1 MRSGPLFELPLND
14 FQILGVPPHCD
25 ETAIVTAVAD
35 RLAQL
40 PRREFSS
47 QVIVQREAVIKEASE
62 VLIHALQH
70 QEPVLVKHLTV
81 SSDGLAAGL
90 LLLYEAGSYKA
101 LLERKKEVL
110 ALKDNQDL
118 RLIFALGHRAIAEEE
133 DEQGNLE
140 AAYSALELGISTL
153 REGNCLLP
161 VQQELSAL
169 SKRWRPEYILSLLAG
184 EKAREAGMMHLLAML
199 EERSGL
205 EGDGKD
211 GSGLSPDEFFKFM
224 QYVRRQLTVVEQQDL
239 FEHESSRPSPAAQY
253 LAAQALLARGFSQ
266 AEPQWIRRARGHLIR
281 LSQRQD
287 VNLELSVCALLLGQV
302 EEALKNLERSQ
313 EEQPLNFIRNI
324 SNNSPDL
331 LPGLCRYSEEWLSNE
346 VFPLFRDLRDT
357 SSSLQVYFGNPE
369 VQNFI
374 DKAQTPPTAS
384 ANMSQAVPPLP
395 PPEKRQRRRTP
406 LPTLLPVGAA
416 FLVAVLLLG
425 SGWMWS
431 QNTQKLDAVPH
442 RSVAK
447 SAKPETV
454 SQPPVAQAPKP
465 ETASQLPV
473 SPEPKPETVPPQP
486 VATGAKPVV
495 LQTASAAVAP
505 PTDVAPSDAQVAT
518 LLMDW
523 QRVKQQALGSTY
535 QTDGLAKLLTGRAKQ
550 TWQAKASQAKENQEH
565 WQYTLNKLD
574 VEKISK
580 VSDKQLA
587 VTAEVSE
594 IADVYSAKG
603 RKLDNSYTRPYRVRY
618 TLLHEAD
625 GWRISRMDLL

>member
-47 QVIVQREAVIKEASE
+47 QVIAQREALIKEASE
-62 VLIHALQH
+62 VLVQAIRHH
-70 QEPVLVKHLTV
+70 EPVPIKQLNV
-81 SSDGLAAGL
+81 SSEGLAAGL

-140 AAYSALELGISTL
+140 AAYSALELGITTL

-184 EKAREAGMMHLLAML
+184 EKAREAGMMHVLAML

-239 FEHESSRPSPAAQY
+239 FEHESARPSPAAQY

-287 VNLELSVCALLLGQV
+287 VNLELAVCALLLGQV
-302 EEALKNLERSQ
+302 EEALKNLDRSQ

-324 SNNSPDL
+324 SANSPDL

-357 SSSLQVYFGNPE
+357 SSSLQDYFGNPE

-374 DKAQTPPTAS
+374 DKAQTPPTVS
-384 ANMSQAVPPLP
+384 ATLNQTVPPLP

-406 LPTLLPVGAA
+406 VPTLLPVGGA

-431 QNTQKLDAVPH
+431 QNTQKPITVPKQ
-442 RSVAK
+442 SVAK
-447 SAKPETV
+447 SAKPATV
-454 SQPPVAQAPKP
+454 TPQPVAQAPKP
-465 ETASQLPV
+465 ETASQQPALPAPR
-473 SPEPKPETVPPQP
+473 PEVVTAESKPAVIQP
-486 VATGAKPVV
+486 
-495 LQTASAAVAP
+495 ASAAVAP
-505 PTDVAPSDAQVAT
+505 PTNASPSDEQVKT

-523 QRVKQQALGSTY
+523 QQVKQQALGSNY
-535 QTDGLAKLLTGRAKQ
+535 QTEGIAKLLTGRAKQ
-550 TWQAKASQAKENQEH
+550 TWQAKASQAKENQER
-565 WQYTLNKLD
+565 WQYTLNKLE
-574 VEKISK
+574 VEKIAK
-580 VSDKQLA
+580 VSDQQLA

-625 GWRISRMDLL
+625 GWRISHMDLL

>member
-1 MRSGPLFELPLND
+1 MRSGPLSELPLND

-47 QVIVQREAVIKEASE
+47 QVIAQREALIKEASE

-70 QEPVLVKHLTV
+70 QEPVPSKHLTV

-140 AAYSALELGISTL
+140 AAYRALELGISTL

-161 VQQELSAL
+161 VQQELGAL

-184 EKAREAGMMHLLAML
+184 EKAREAGMTHLLAML

-287 VNLELSVCALLLGQV
+287 VNLELAVCALLLGQV

-313 EEQPLNFIRNI
+313 EEQPLNFIRNT
-324 SNNSPDL
+324 SHNSPDL
-331 LPGLCRYSEEWLSNE
+331 LPGLCRYSEEWFSNE
-346 VFPLFRDLRDT
+346 VFPLFRDLRNT
-357 SSSLQVYFGNPE
+357 SSSLQEYFGNPE

-384 ANMSQAVPPLP
+384 VNMSQAVPPLP
-395 PPEKRQRRRTP
+395 PPEKHQRRRTP
-406 LPTLLPVGAA
+406 LPTLLPVGGA

-431 QNTQKLDAVPH
+431 QNTQKLDAMPK
-442 RSVAK
+442 RSVTK
-447 SAKPETV
+447 SSKPETV
-454 SQPPVAQAPKP
+454 SQQPVAQ
-465 ETASQLPV
+465 ETDPQLPV
-473 SPEPKPETVPPQP
+473 SPKLEPETAPQRP
-486 VATGAKPVV
+486 MTTSAKPVV
-495 LQTASAAVAP
+495 IQPASAAVAP
-505 PTDVAPSDAQVAT
+505 PTNADPSDEQVKT

-523 QRVKQQALGSTY
+523 QQVKQQALGSTY
-535 QTDGLAKLLTGRAKQ
+535 QTGGLAKLLTGRAKQ
-550 TWQAKASQAKENQEH
+550 TWQAKASQAKENQDH
-565 WQYTLNKLD
+565 WQYTLDKLD

-594 IADVYSAKG
+594 IADVYSATGK
-603 RKLDNSYTRPYRVRY
+603 KLDKSYKRPYRVRY

-625 GWRISRMDLL
+625 GWRISSMDLL

>member
-14 FQILGVPPHCD
+14 FQILGVPSHCD

-47 QVIVQREAVIKEASE
+47 QLIAQREALIKEASE
-62 VLIHALQH
+62 VLVYAVRH
-70 QEPVLVKHLTV
+70 QEPVAVKHLAV
-81 SSDGLAAGL
+81 SSEGLAAGL
-90 LLLYEAGSYKA
+90 LLLYEAGCYKT

-110 ALKDNQDL
+110 AIKDNQDL
-118 RLIFALGHRAIAEEE
+118 RLIFALTYRAIAEEE
-133 DEQGNLE
+133 DEQRNLE
-140 AAYSALELGISTL
+140 AAYSAIELGITTL

-184 EKAREAGMMHLLAML
+184 EKGREAGIMHLRAML

-224 QYVRRQLTVVEQQDL
+224 QYVRRQLNVTEQQDL
-239 FEHESSRPSPAAQY
+239 FEQESSRPSPAAQY

-266 AEPQWIRRARGHLIR
+266 SEPQWIRRARGHLIK

-287 VNLELSVCALLLGQV
+287 VSLELAVCALLLGQV

-313 EEQPLNFIRNI
+313 EEQPLNFIRNV

-331 LPGLCRYSEEWLSNE
+331 LPGLCRYGEEWLSNE

-357 SSSLQVYFGNPE
+357 KSSLQDYFGNPE

-374 DKAQTPPTAS
+374 DKAQTPPTVSSLPSEAI
-384 ANMSQAVPPLP
+384 PPLP
-395 PPEKRQRRRTP
+395 PPEKRQRRRP
-406 LPTLLPVGAA
+406 AMPTLLPVGGA
-416 FLVAVLLLG
+416 FLAAVLLLG
-425 SGWMWS
+425 SSWMFSHSS
-431 QNTQKLDAVPH
+431 QKPGAVSHQP
-442 RSVAK
+442 VPK
-447 SAKPETV
+447 SAKPV
-454 SQPPVAQAPKP
+454 APKP
-465 ETASQLPV
+465 VAPATKPEIASQ
-473 SPEPKPETVPPQP
+473 QP
-486 VATGAKPVV
+486 DAPKPVV
-495 LQTASAAVAP
+495 IQSASTAIAP
-505 PTDVAPSDAQVAT
+505 LTEAAPSDEQVKT
-518 LLMDW
+518 LIMDW
-523 QRVKQQALGSTY
+523 QQVKQQALGSTY
-535 QTDGLAKLLTGRAKQ
+535 QTEGIATLLTGRAKKV
-550 TWQAKASQAKENQEH
+550 WQAKASQAKEAQER
-565 WQYTLNKLD
+565 WQYTLKKLAF
-574 VEKISK
+574 EKIAK
-580 VSDKQLA
+580 VSDQELA

-594 IADVYSAKG
+594 IADVYSARG
-603 RKLDNSYTRPYRVRY
+603 RKLDNSYTHPYRVRY
-618 TLLHEAD
+618 TLLREAD

>member
-47 QVIVQREAVIKEASE
+47 QVIAQREALIKEASE
-62 VLIHALQH
+62 VLVHAVRH
-70 QEPVLVKHLTV
+70 QEPVAVKHLTV
-81 SSDGLAAGL
+81 SSEGLAAGL

-110 ALKDNQDL
+110 AIKDNQDL
-118 RLIFALGHRAIAEEE
+118 RLVLALAYRAIAEEE

-140 AAYSALELGISTL
+140 AAYNALDLGITTL

-169 SKRWRPEYILSLLAG
+169 SKRWRPEYILSLLASNKG
-184 EKAREAGMMHLLAML
+184 REVGMMHLLALL

-211 GSGLSPDEFFKFM
+211 GSGLNLDEFFKFM
-224 QYVRRQLTVVEQQDL
+224 QYVRRQLNVVEQQDL
-239 FEHESSRPSPAAQY
+239 FEQESSRPSPAAQY

-266 AEPQWIRRARGHLIR
+266 SEPQWIRRARGHLIK

-287 VNLELSVCALLLGQV
+287 VNLELAVCALLLGQV

-324 SNNSPDL
+324 SANSPDL

-346 VFPLFRDLRDT
+346 VFPLFRDLRNT
-357 SSSLQVYFGNPE
+357 TSSLQDYFGNPD
-369 VQNFI
+369 VQSFI
-374 DKAQTPPTAS
+374 EKAQTPPTVSSLPNEAI
-384 ANMSQAVPPLP
+384 PPLP
-395 PPEKRQRRRTP
+395 PPEKRQRRRSTVP
-406 LPTLLPVGAA
+406 ALLPVGGA
-416 FLVAVLLLG
+416 FLAAVLLLG
-425 SGWMWS
+425 SSWMFS
-431 QNTQKLDAVPH
+431 HNAQKPEAVSPKPIP
-442 RSVAK
+442 K
-447 SAKPETV
+447 SAKPLAPAPTTPAPEIV
-454 SQPPVAQAPKP
+454 SQRPVAPKP
-465 ETASQLPV
+465 
-473 SPEPKPETVPPQP
+473 
-486 VATGAKPVV
+486 VV
-495 LQTASAAVAP
+495 IQSASAAIAP
-505 PTDVAPSDAQVAT
+505 LTEVAPSDAQVKT

-523 QRVKQQALGSTY
+523 QQVKQQALGSSY
-535 QTDGLAKLLTGRAKQ
+535 QTEGIATVLTGRAKKI
-550 TWQAKASQAKENQEH
+550 WQAKASQAKEAKER
-565 WQYTLNKLD
+565 WQYTLNKLS
-574 VEKISK
+574 VEKIDK
-580 VSDKQLA
+580 VSDQELD

-594 IADVYSAKG
+594 IADVYSARG
-603 RKLDNSYTRPYRVRY
+603 RKLDSSYTRPYRVRY
-618 TLLHEAD
+618 MLFREAD
-625 GWRISRMDLL
+625 GWRIRSMDLL

>member
-47 QVIVQREAVIKEASE
+47 QVIAQREALIKEASE
-62 VLIHALQH
+62 VLVNAVRH
-70 QEPVLVKHLTV
+70 QEPVAVKHLTV
-81 SSDGLAAGL
+81 SSEGLAAGL

-110 ALKDNQDL
+110 AIKDNQDL
-118 RLIFALGHRAIAEEE
+118 RLILALAYRAIAEEE

-140 AAYSALELGISTL
+140 AAYNALELGITTL

-169 SKRWRPEYILSLLAG
+169 SKRWRPEYILSLLASNKG
-184 EKAREAGMMHLLAML
+184 REVGMMHLLALL

-224 QYVRRQLTVVEQQDL
+224 QYVRRQLNVIEQQDL
-239 FEHESSRPSPAAQY
+239 FEQESSRPSPAAQY

-266 AEPQWIRRARGHLIR
+266 SEPQWIRRARGHLIK

-287 VNLELSVCALLLGQV
+287 VNLELAVCALLLGQV

-313 EEQPLNFIRNI
+313 EEQPVNFIRNI
-324 SNNSPDL
+324 SANSPDL

-357 SSSLQVYFGNPE
+357 TSSLQDYFGNPE

-374 DKAQTPPTAS
+374 DKAQTPPTVSSLPNEAI
-384 ANMSQAVPPLP
+384 PPLP
-395 PPEKRQRRRTP
+395 PPEKRQRRRTAVP
-406 LPTLLPVGAA
+406 ALLPVGGA
-416 FLVAVLLLG
+416 FLAAVLLLG
-425 SGWMWS
+425 SSWMFS
-431 QNTQKLDAVPH
+431 HNSKTPEAVPP
-442 RSVAK
+442 SSTTK
-447 SAKPETV
+447 SAKPT
-454 SQPPVAQAPKP
+454 SPQPPTAPAIKP
-465 ETASQLPV
+465 EVDSQQ
-473 SPEPKPETVPPQP
+473 TVAPQP
-486 VATGAKPVV
+486 TVI
-495 LQTASAAVAP
+495 QSAITP
-505 PTDVAPSDAQVAT
+505 LTEIAPSDEQVKT
-518 LLMDW
+518 LIMDW
-523 QRVKQQALGSTY
+523 QQVKQQALSSTY
-535 QTDGLAKLLTGRAKQ
+535 QTEGIATLLTGRAKKI
-550 TWQAKASQAKENQEH
+550 WQAKASQAKEAKER
-565 WQYTLNKLD
+565 WQYTLNKLS
-574 VEKISK
+574 VEKIDK
-580 VSDKQLA
+580 VSDQELV

-594 IADVYSAKG
+594 IADVYSARG
-603 RKLDNSYTRPYRVRY
+603 RKLDDSYTHPYRVRY
-618 TLLHEAD
+618 TLLREAD
-625 GWRISRMDLL
+625 GWRIGRMDLL